1 MNWKSVVVLVVLASA
16 LGGFFYYDTYW
27 LTPAR
32 EKAESAKGRLWTVEP
47 KDVEAVTIKRSGDT
61 IRLKR
66 AQGGDWEMLEP
77 VQARGDRATID
88 DVVTGLVTVRVD
100 REIDPNPAKP
110 DDFGLE
116 PAAAE
121 VRLAIKG
128 RTDPLTL
135 QVGAKSPTGAWVYA
149 REGQKPA
156 VMTVSELVGRD
167 TSRPVADFR
176 DKTVIVFD
184 RKGVTA
190 VDLDV
195 GGERIALQTDEAN
208 KWRIVTPSPF
218 RADADLIGGFLD
230 KLSAAKVK
238 EFVADSP
245 ASLGPYGLD
254 RPSAVTI
261 WTGKDKERSSRALRF
276 GRVDA
281 EKKGVY
287 VARAGEAGVML
298 APEDL
303 WEAFPKTVAALR
315 DKVAVTYAPDKVSRV
330 EVASIRGRVGIEREG
345 TDWKITEPERLRADS
360 GAVNALLWSIR
371 DLRASAF
378 LADAPSEIPRF
389 LDKPDVTVKIWEEG
403 AKEPK
408 TVLVKSSPL
417 LRGGRPAAVLAVEG
431 QGPVMLV
438 DGKAVVDLSKT
449 EADLRDRSVFPAF
462 DMGAVK
468 RARVTAAGKPLVVE
482 RSGQNDWKTLEPARG
497 PAKGTKVTD
506 LLLALKSLRWT
517 EIVSPKGD
525 DAGRYGLDQ
534 PELEVSL
541 YTADGGELGT
551 LQVGTQAG
559 ELTYVRLKGG
569 PTIYAVESKLV
580 GDLRKVP
587 SEIPG

>member
-32 EKAESAKGRLWTVEP
+32 EKAESTKGRLWTVEP
-47 KDVEAVTIKRSGDT
+47 KDVEAVTIKRPGDT

-66 AQGGDWEMLEP
+66 AEGNDWEMAEP
-77 VQARGDRATID
+77 VKARGDRATID
-88 DVVTGLVTVRVD
+88 DVLTGLVTVRVD
-100 REIDPNPAKP
+100 REIAPNPAKLG
-110 DDFGLE
+110 DFGLD

-121 VRLAIKG
+121 IQLAVKG
-128 RTDPLTL
+128 RKDPLVL
-135 QVGAKSPTGAWVYA
+135 LVGAKSPTGAWVYA
-149 REGQKPA
+149 REGGKPA

-167 TSRPVADFR
+167 TGRPVADFR
-176 DKTVIVFD
+176 DKTVIAFD
-184 RKGVTA
+184 KKSVSA
-190 VDLDV
+190 VDLEV
-195 GGERIALQTDEAN
+195 GGERIALQTDEPG
-208 KWRIVTPSPF
+208 KWQIVAPGPY
-218 RADADLIGGFLD
+218 RADGDLIGDFLD
-230 KLSAAKVK
+230 KLGAAKVK

-254 RPSAVTI
+254 RPAAVTI
-261 WTGKDKERSSRALRF
+261 WIGKDKERSSRALRF

-281 EKKGVY
+281 DKKGVY
-287 VARAGEAGVML
+287 VARGGEAGVML

-303 WEAFPKTVAALR
+303 WTAVPKTVAALR
-315 DKVAVTYAPDKVSRV
+315 DKVAVTYAYDKVSRV
-330 EVASIRGRVGIEREG
+330 DLASARGRVGIEREG
-345 TDWKITEPERLRADS
+345 ADWKITEPERLRADS

-371 DLRASAF
+371 DLRASGF
-378 LADAPSEIPRF
+378 LAEAPTAIPRF

-408 TVLVKSSPL
+408 TVLLKSSRL
-417 LRGGRPAAVLAVEG
+417 QSGGKPAAVLAVQG

-438 DGKAVVDLSKT
+438 AAKALEDLSKT

-462 DMGAVK
+462 DTSAVK
-468 RARVTAAGKPLVVE
+468 RARLVAAGKPLVVE
-482 RSGQNDWKTLEPARG
+482 QGGQSDWKVLEPARG

-506 LLLALKSLRWT
+506 LLLTLKSLRWK

-541 YTADGGELGT
+541 YKADGGELGT
-551 LQVGTQAG
+551 LQVGKQAG
-559 ELTYVRLKGG
+559 DLTYVRVKSG
-569 PTIYAVESKLV
+569 PAIYGVESKLI